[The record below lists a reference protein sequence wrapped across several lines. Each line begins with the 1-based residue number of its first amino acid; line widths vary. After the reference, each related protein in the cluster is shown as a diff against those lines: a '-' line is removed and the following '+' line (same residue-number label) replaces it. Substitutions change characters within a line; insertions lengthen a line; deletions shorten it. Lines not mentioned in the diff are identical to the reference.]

1 MNPVPGSSV
10 DFDKKAAG
18 LVDPWVKLARDAF
31 QRSTTYFDNNIR
43 KRMESDLR
51 MFQSKHP
58 PDSKYNSEEYKFR
71 SKIFRPKSRSVL
83 RKNEA
88 TAALAFFSN
97 PDVMSVDPGNP
108 DDMGQVMSSALVKEL
123 IQYRLTKTIPW
134 FLTVIGAFQD
144 SMNVG
149 LVCSLQHW
157 RYREVM
163 EKQQVSGMDPTT
175 GEEFSIEIDV
185 PRPIEDS
192 PFIDLFPIEGVRFD
206 PAAQWYNV
214 AKTSPYLI
222 LQMPMYVN
230 DVQDRMKTEDRFG
243 RKWRTHSADILRQCK
258 VDSTDSLRMARDGNP
273 ESKYEA
279 EGDTNEFDV
288 VMVHLNFIRK
298 GHDIY
303 AYYTLADKHLL
314 SEPVKLKEMF
324 PHCKEDEP
332 PVVIGFCVIEAHRT
346 HPTSMIGLG
355 SELQREA
362 NEIVNSRLDNVKFV
376 LNKRTLFR
384 RGANVDVQGWM
395 RNVPG
400 AAILVNDVEKDAKP
414 IEYQDV
420 TSSAYQEQDRVNVD
434 YDELLGN
441 FAQGSVLTNRKLNET
456 VGGMR
461 MMAQGA
467 NMLTEY
473 TIRTFVETW
482 AEPVLQQLARME
494 QTYETDEVILGI
506 AGSRAQL
513 LQKFGQQPDLDS
525 LLNQDVTL
533 SVNVGMGATDP
544 DTRFQRLMQAFGAYA
559 KMVMEGPPDINL
571 QEFRK
576 EVFGLAGFK
585 DAARFFTQVDPR
597 LEQAK
602 KMLEGAKAQAEEVLA
617 AAKDRLASRERA
629 LDVRETDLKVNE
641 MAAERDLN
649 AKLLEL
655 KQDFLIED
663 RKAAMKA
670 ALDIAQANFK
680 QDLEEQKA
688 EQARQL
694 AEEKAA
700 ADARLKEFSAKV
712 DAAVKMFLA
721 KVDAQAKAKAS
732 PKKKTA
738 KKKSDGTWEITE
750 TTQEG

>member
-1 MNPVPGSSV
+1 MNPVPGANV
-10 DFDKKAAG
+10 EVDKKNSAP
-18 LVDPWVKLARDAF
+18 VSPWVKLAQDAF
-31 QRSTTYFDNNIR
+31 RRSTTYFDNNIR

-97 PDVMSVDPGNP
+97 PDVMNVDPGNP
-108 DDMGQVMSSALVKEL
+108 EDQGQVMSSSLVREL
-123 IQYRLTKTIPW
+123 MQYRLTKTIPW
-134 FLTVIGAFQD
+134 FLTVLGAFQD

-149 LVCSLQHW
+149 LACSLQHW

-163 EKQQVSGMDPTT
+163 EKQTVTGMDPVT
-175 GEEFSIEIDV
+175 GAEISAVVEV

-192 PFIDLFPIEGVRFD
+192 PFIDLFPVENVRFD

-230 DVQDRMKTEDRFG
+230 DVLDRMKTMDRLG
-243 RKWRTHSADILRQCK
+243 RSWKTYDTATLRQCK
-258 VDSTDSLRMARDGNP
+258 VDTDDSLRMARDGNQ
-273 ESKYEA
+273 ESKYQA
-279 EGDTNEFDV
+279 ESDANEFDV
-288 VMVHLNFIRK
+288 IMVHLNFIRK
-298 GHDIY
+298 GHDIHC
-303 AYYTLADKHLL
+303 YYTLGDKHLL
-314 SEPVKLKEMF
+314 SDPLLLREMF

-332 PVVIGFCVIEAHRT
+332 PVVIGFCVLEAHRT
-346 HPTSMIGLG
+346 HPTSVIGLG
-355 SELQREA
+355 GELQRES

-384 RGANVDVQGWM
+384 RGANVDIAGWM

-400 AAILVNDVEKDAKP
+400 AGILVNDVEKDAKP

-420 TSSAYQEQDRVNVD
+420 TSSSYQEQDRVNVD

-482 AEPVLQQLARME
+482 AEPVLQQVARME

-506 AGSRAQL
+506 AGARAQL
-513 LQKFGQQPDLDS
+513 LQKFGIQPDLDS
-525 LLNQDVTL
+525 LLNQEVTL
-533 SVNVGMGATDP
+533 TVNIGMGATDP

-571 QEFRK
+571 PEFRK

-585 DAARFFTQVDPR
+585 DASRFFTDVDPR

-617 AAKDRLASRERA
+617 AAKDRLASRERS
-629 LDVRETDLKVNE
+629 LDVREMGLDVKEMELTKGFEVELQRVQNE
-641 MAAERDLN
+641 FILAERE
-649 AKLLEL
+649 A
-655 KQDFLIED
+655 QVQW
-663 RKAAMKA
+663 
-670 ALDIAQANFK
+670 ALDSQKARQSMGLERDKAEFK
-680 QDLEEQKA
+680 KQLEEQKA
-688 EQARQL
+688 AS
-694 AEEKAA
+694 
-700 ADARLKEFSAKV
+700 DARLKTFSAKV

-721 KVDAQAKAKAS
+721 QVQAKAATKAK
-732 PKKKTA
+732 PKG
-738 KKKSDGTWEITE
+738 DGE
-750 TTQEG
+750 